1 MEKPLTVIEL
11 PSIILPRVGPLPK
24 IKLKNVKIKLSNVTL
39 EAGFPSPK
47 VSFNFEVKEYQLER

>member
-1 MEKPLTVIEL
+1 MKKPLTVTEL
-11 PSIILPRVGPLPK
+11 PSMTLPRVSPFPK

-47 VSFNFEVKEYQLER
+47 LSFNFEVAEYQPEG